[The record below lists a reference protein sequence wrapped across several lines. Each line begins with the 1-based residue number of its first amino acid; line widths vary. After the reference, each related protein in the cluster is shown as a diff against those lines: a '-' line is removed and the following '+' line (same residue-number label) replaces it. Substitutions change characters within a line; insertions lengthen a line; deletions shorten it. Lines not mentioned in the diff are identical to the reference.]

1 MGWDQPDLGVEAV
14 EMRECVVQGVEFGF
28 DVQFVFVPSNEADI
42 DCMVT
47 GAPSIGKGL
56 ICGLD

>member
-1 MGWDQPDLGVEAV
+1 
-14 EMRECVVQGVEFGF
+14 MRECIVQGVEFGF

-42 DCMVT
+42 DCVVT

-56 ICGLD
+56 ICGLDFERREI